1 MINLIF
7 ILVFSYWND
16 FAIFIYF
23 VFFSN
28 IYSRFFVLPSG
39 WFYLVT
45 FWQGVRVLLVD
56 LVTLTDYWT
65 SNFVFGLSFLL
76 TLTLILQVCSVC
88 MCVSVFFAEERKECS
103 KPRSMGVLQLFLQCL
118 FFNVQQLYS
127 FVLFWLTRRLLEA
140 FVLGIRIYLTSS
152 MFFCLFYFNHLLK
165 K

>member
-1 MINLIF
+1 MFSLIETILPSLF
-7 ILVFSYWND
+7 ILFSLVT
-16 FAIFIYF
+16 FTPG
-23 VFFSN
+23 
-28 IYSRFFVLPSG
+28 FFVLPSG
-39 WFYLVT
+39 WFCLVT

-65 SNFVFGLSFLL
+65 SNFVFGLTFLL

-88 MCVSVFFAEERKECS
+88 MCVSVFGRRTKRVLKTEEYGS
-103 KPRSMGVLQLFLQCL
+103 IAIISPVFV

-127 FVLFWLTRRLLEA
+127 FVLFWLTRRLLEV